1 MRWSITEWP
10 SQGSIAPVSGEER
23 SAIRLGGRWSLAFL
37 AIIVALAS
45 SGHAGAEPVYT
56 EVTADAGIDFCH
68 GQLYYEDS
76 VYPCPAPAT
85 WEDQFPD
92 HDPRLTPGAAVGDYN
107 RDGWLDLFI
116 GNGWQFASQLYRNNA
131 DGTFTDVA
139 GQVGADLAMVDRE
152 TKSALFLDYDGD
164 GWLDL
169 FIAHDGGPNP
179 GLDAGD
185 PLPPETSA

>member
-107 RDGWLDLFI
+107 RDGLFDFFYTNI
-116 GNGWQFASQLYRNNA
+116 GTPVLLLNEGDRCVNRTAAARVDIGRLPKTGLKRWTWSAKGGYR
-131 DGTFTDVA
+131 
-139 GQVGADLAMVDRE
+139 
-152 TKSALFLDYDGD
+152 
-164 GWLDL
+164 
-169 FIAHDGGPNP
+169 
-179 GLDAGD
+179 
-185 PLPPETSA
+185 LPSFRTLPSVRTICSPSISGVISCTR